1 MAIGTNPL
9 HPLFGVEI
17 LGIDVRRVDE
27 ATFAEVVEAFDEHSV
42 LLFRRQPIS
51 DEEQIA
57 FSRRFGP
64 LETTIRTIVSQA
76 RNPPEIS
83 SLANVDAE
91 DRLIPHG
98 DTRNLFNAGN
108 QMWHSDSSFKR
119 VPALASLLSAREVP
133 PEGGETQFA
142 SMRVSYERLPDA
154 MKRFLEGRVA
164 VHSFAYSRGL
174 VGDGLLPLDHAAQVP
189 PVAQALVRANPA
201 HGRKSFY
208 VGSHACEILGM
219 QTDEA
224 RTLLRELLE
233 LATRPELVYTHR
245 WQPGDLV
252 MWDNRCVLH
261 RGRPWDE
268 NKYRRVMHRTT
279 VAGDGLTAPDVPE
292 VAVAPA
298 RETDIAWGR
307 AQLASLRAAGDTV
320 S

>member
-27 ATFAEVVEAFDEHSV
+27 ATFADVVQAFDEHSV

-57 FSRRFGP
+57 FSRRIGP
-64 LETTIRTIVSQA
+64 LETTIRTIISEA
-76 RNPPEIS
+76 RTPREIS

-133 PEGGETQFA
+133 PEGGE
-142 SMRVSYERLPDA
+142 
-154 MKRFLEGRVA
+154 A

-201 HGRKSFY
+201 HGRKTFY

-219 QTDEA
+219 PTDEA

-233 LATRPELVYTHR
+233 LATRPEFVY
-245 WQPGDLV
+245 
-252 MWDNRCVLH
+252 
-261 RGRPWDE
+261 
-268 NKYRRVMHRTT
+268 
-279 VAGDGLTAPDVPE
+279 
-292 VAVAPA
+292 
-298 RETDIAWGR
+298 
-307 AQLASLRAAGDTV
+307 ASLAAR
-320 S
+320 